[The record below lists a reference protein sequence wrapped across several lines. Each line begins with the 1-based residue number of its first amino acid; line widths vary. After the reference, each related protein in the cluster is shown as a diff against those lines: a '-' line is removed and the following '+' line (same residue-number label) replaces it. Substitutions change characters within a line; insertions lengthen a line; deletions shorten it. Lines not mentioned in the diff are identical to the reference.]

1 MAWPKGKP
9 RKVVPKQHAP
19 LAEVAKPD
27 EDRADLELMRQV
39 KAESRERI
47 PLAKVRAEL
56 EPVKSSSFH
65 RAICAYRVR
74 RIPIP
79 RDLRIH
85 DYMPLARI
93 ADTIRDEMAAVGAPD
108 SEVEAFVARH
118 VPAD

>member
-9 RKVVPKQHAP
+9 RKPKQSA
-19 LAEVAKPD
+19 
-27 EDRADLELMRQV
+27 EDRADLEAMRQA
-39 KAESRERI
+39 KAESSERV
-47 PLAKVRAEL
+47 PLEQVRAEL

-65 RAICAYRVR
+65 RQICALRVR

-79 RDLRIH
+79 RELRVH

-93 ADTIRDEMAAVGAPD
+93 ATKIREEMAAAGAPD

>member
-9 RKVVPKQHAP
+9 RKPVTTQHVP
-19 LAEVAKPD
+19 LAEIAKP
-27 EDRADLELMRQV
+27 
-39 KAESRERI
+39 
-47 PLAKVRAEL
+47 
-56 EPVKSSSFH
+56 EPAPDPAKSSSYH
-65 RAICAYRVR
+65 RAITAYRVR

-79 RDLRIH
+79 RELRVH

-93 ADTIRDEMAAVGAPD
+93 ATKIREEMAAVGAPD